1 MTGAYEQAENVL
13 KLKIRSSN
21 RPEKHCWTLIE
32 NIGNMKITV
41 IGASAGVGLQVTRL
55 ALEKGHEVTTLSR
68 RIVPLPDHAK
78 LRRVQGSA
86 TNSNDVRAAVEGAE
100 AILVTLGVRSPFT
113 TTLFSDS
120 ARILLRILQE
130 TGSSATLIVL
140 TGFGTGESWSYN
152 SFPMRM
158 LFTLLLKKVYADK
171 SEQERVITSGYPRW
185 EIVRPGRLTN
195 GAMTSRYRVLDH
207 LVEGM
212 RVGAISRS
220 DVAHFMLAQA
230 EHPTYLGKYVA
241 LTY

>member
-1 MTGAYEQAENVL
+1 
-13 KLKIRSSN
+13 
-21 RPEKHCWTLIE
+21 
-32 NIGNMKITV
+32 MKITV
-41 IGASAGVGLQVTRL
+41 IGASAGIGLQCTRL
-55 ALEKGHEVTTLSR
+55 ALEEGHEVATLSR
-68 RIVPLPDHAK
+68 RIVPLPDHVK

-86 TNSNDVRAAVEGAE
+86 TSLNDVRAAVDGAE
-100 AILVTLGVRSPFT
+100 AILVTLGVKSPLA

-120 ARILLRILQE
+120 ARILRRVVE
-130 TGSSATLIVL
+130 EMGSSPILIVL
-140 TGFGTGESWSYN
+140 TGLGTGESWSYN
-152 SFPMRM
+152 SLPMRM

-212 RVGAISRS
+212 RVSAISRS

>member
-1 MTGAYEQAENVL
+1 
-13 KLKIRSSN
+13 
-21 RPEKHCWTLIE
+21 
-32 NIGNMKITV
+32 MKITV
-41 IGASAGVGLQVTRL
+41 IGASAGIGLQCTRL
-55 ALEKGHEVTTLSR
+55 ALEEGHEVATLSR
-68 RIVPLPDHAK
+68 RIVPLPDHVK

-86 TNSNDVRAAVEGAE
+86 TSLNDVRAAVDGAE
-100 AILVTLGVRSPFT
+100 AILVTLGVKSPLA

-120 ARILLRILQE
+120 ARILRRVVE
-130 TGSSATLIVL
+130 EMGSSPILIVL

-152 SFPMRM
+152 SLPMRM

-207 LVEGM
+207 LVKGM
-212 RVGAISRS
+212 RVSAISRS

>member
-1 MTGAYEQAENVL
+1 
-13 KLKIRSSN
+13 
-21 RPEKHCWTLIE
+21 
-32 NIGNMKITV
+32 MKITI
-41 IGASAGVGLQVTRL
+41 IGASAGIGLQCSRL
-55 ALEKGHEVTTLSR
+55 ALEKGHEVATLSR
-68 RIVPLPDHAK
+68 HIVPLPDHAN

-86 TNSNDVRAAVEGAE
+86 TSPHDVRAAVDGAG
-100 AILVTLGVRSPFT
+100 AILVTLGVKSPLA

-120 ARILLRILQE
+120 ARLLLQVLQE
-130 TGSSATLIVL
+130 TGSSATLLVL
-140 TGFGTGESWSYN
+140 TGFGTGDSWNYN
-152 SFPMRM
+152 SLPMKI

-195 GAMTSRYRVLDH
+195 GAMTGRYRVLDE
-207 LVEGM
+207 LVNGM